1 MTTQEVANRY
11 YELATQARWVE
22 LQNELHHEEVLC
34 QEPEFVAQ
42 LGIPVLT
49 KGKAAVQ
56 AKGAANREKMEALH
70 SQFCSEPL
78 VAGNFFSV
86 VLKRD
91 VTFKGQPRALKEEVG
106 VFHVK
111 EGKIISEQFF
121 F

>member
-1 MTTQEVANRY
+1 MTTQEVASRY
-11 YELATQARWVE
+11 YELAKDARWAE
-22 LQNELHHEEVLC
+22 LQNELFDDNVIN
-34 QEPEFVAQ
+34 QEPEHVAA
-42 LGIPVLT
+42 LGIPVVT
-49 KGKAAVQ
+49 KGKAAIQ

-70 SQFCSEPL
+70 SQFCSEPQ
-78 VAGNFFSV
+78 VAGDYFTL

-91 VTFKGQPRALKEEVG
+91 VTFKGQPRMQREEVC